1 MNYEY
6 FLDCIATELR
16 KAGIQTEVV
25 SEIDDNFMGQEWS
38 GVIGINKEVMSAQF
52 DNGEFI
58 FDYLGCPIF
67 ALIVDPPYHHDRL
80 LRAHP
85 QNMHL
90 ICLDEGH
97 VAYSEAFPG

>member
-1 MNYEY
+1 
-6 FLDCIATELR
+6 
-16 KAGIQTEVV
+16 
-25 SEIDDNFMGQEWS
+25 
-38 GVIGINKEVMSAQF
+38 MSAQF